1 MAKKKVAPRK
11 RRTREHILE
20 DLSIHHVEGFIIR
33 EGHTVQRFDDDYGYD
48 LFMTTFDERGY
59 TERGV
64 VFFQVKASETLQ
76 AVGRAYV
83 FDLDVRDYNV
93 WICEEMPVI
102 LILFDALSERGVWL
116 PMQEYFRAD
125 FKRHPQKGAKTV
137 RVRLP
142 KSQVLD
148 RLAIAAIRELKRE
161 YLDE

>member
-33 EGHTVQRFDDDYGYD
+33 EGHTVERIKGDYGYD
-48 LFMTTFDERGY
+48 LFMTTFDEQGFA
-59 TERGV
+59 ERGV

-76 AVGRAYV
+76 VVRRECV

-93 WICEEMPVI
+93 WIREEMPVI
-102 LILFDALSERGVWL
+102 LILFDAAIERAVWL
-116 PMQEYFRAD
+116 AVQEYFHSD
-125 FKRHPQKGAKTV
+125 TKRRPRKRAKTV
-137 RVRLP
+137 RVCVPEL
-142 KSQVLD
+142 QVLN

-161 YLDE
+161 YLDG